1 MTIVYSGEG
10 VKDTSGNLLVGVQN
24 GAVSGAVVTGGRR
37 NLIINGAMQV
47 AQRGT
52 SFSGITTSGY
62 KTCDRWRWVHSES
75 TGLTMSQDT
84 SAPSGFGS
92 SCKILV
98 TTADTALATGAHSR
112 IEQHIEG
119 QNVQALKFGT
129 SSAES
134 ITVSFWVKSNK
145 TGSWSVGFYGD
156 DTGTNSSQAYSINS
170 ADTWEYK
177 TVTFIGNTVDSIDN
191 DNGTGLRLWF
201 SVFAGSERNNGTANT
216 WDTDVSN
223 RAVGQEVN
231 LFDAVNNYWQ
241 ITGVQLEV
249 GSVAT
254 PFEHRS
260 YGEELALC
268 QRYFQV
274 LGHPTAT
281 QRICTSFGW
290 TTGMAMVSFL
300 FPYEMRAAPS
310 VSATDGT
317 KGLLEAGASYFT
329 TSIAGNALAPKGASL
344 LFYASGLTQYRPY
357 MTTMMPGYYLQFD
370 AEL

>member
-1 MTIVYSGEG
+1 
-10 VKDTSGNLLVGVQN
+10 
-24 GAVSGAVVTGGRR
+24 
-37 NLIINGAMQV
+37 
-47 AQRGT
+47 
-52 SFSGITTSGY
+52 
-62 KTCDRWRWVHSES
+62 
-75 TGLTMSQDT
+75 MSQDT

-156 DTGTNSSQAYSINS
+156 DTGTNNSQAYSINS

-268 QRYFQV
+268 QRYYHKILPFQEW
-274 LGHPTAT
+274 
-281 QRICTSFGW
+281 I
-290 TTGMAMVSFL
+290 MVAVQSSAFAYGIYNY
-300 FPYEMRAAPS
+300 PVEMRTTPS
-310 VSATDGT
+310 GTVTNPTNIAIWQGGTSSLVDSCDPLDGT
-317 KGLLEAGASYFT
+317 SNNRSTRVQIGKSGMT
-329 TSIAGNALAPKGASL
+329 TSSAGWLRLNDAST
-344 LFYASGLTQYRPY
+344 YVEY
-357 MTTMMPGYYLQFD
+357 D